1 MFDSKVFDDFMK
13 EIAKSDT
20 DGAVHDQVDEVPNA
34 TIASLGDLLEQY
46 WQEEVQAVGQQ
57 SWESLLR
64 DVL

>member
-46 WQEEVQAVGQQ
+46 
-57 SWESLLR
+57 
-64 DVL
+64 